1 MSVRSPASD
10 LFPVAAV
17 GVAILALGGLLL
29 LIGAGTSVGDPSEF
43 DTWLV
48 GVGLVLLLGAML
60 VVLIRAGPPTTK
72 PSPPPASSST
82 SSAAPEA
89 PASLPTRDAA
99 ASSAPSPAAP
109 AADLPEAAPHAP
121 PARSPAVFPGSTS
134 IPAQY
139 EGARRDPPRSPGSE
153 MTWDEGEL
161 GMSLPF
167 AAGSKEMGG
176 APAAMPG
183 PPVSSPFAP
192 AGLLEQEV
200 GRLREH
206 VHDAPVGYLEREV
219 ERLRERVHE
228 LERTGPSAPRAPA
241 RTTAPSLATVAARR
255 DGPRPPEPPVPSSIG
270 SRRLCT
276 GCGAGLPGGATD
288 PLCWGCGRPLCS
300 TCYWR
305 AKDGSSA
312 HTCPTCFARA
322 GTTSVSGG
330 HGPPPVS
337 TSVAANPRPK
347 AATASR

>member
-60 VVLIRAGPPTTK
+60 VVLIRAGPPATK
-72 PSPPPASSST
+72 PVPPGTSSST
-82 SSAAPEA
+82 ASSAPEA
-89 PASLPTRDAA
+89 PASLPTRAA
-99 ASSAPSPAAP
+99 VESPATPPP
-109 AADLPEAAPHAP
+109 ASAQDLLEAAPRAAP
-121 PARSPAVFPGSTS
+121 PRAPPVFPGTTS

-139 EGARRDPPRSPGSE
+139 EGSRHEVPRSPGSE
-153 MTWDEGEL
+153 LAWDEGDV
-161 GMSLPF
+161 GVSLPF
-167 AAGSKEMGG
+167 AAGAAETRP
-176 APAAMPG
+176 APVAMTSSS
-183 PPVSSPFAP
+183 VSSAF
-192 AGLLEQEV
+192 
-200 GRLREH
+200 
-206 VHDAPVGYLEREV
+206 APVGLLEREV

-241 RTTAPSLATVAARR
+241 RAAASGIGTLAPRS
-255 DGPRPPEPPVPSSIG
+255 DGMRPPEPPSQRSIG
-270 SRRLCT
+270 SRRLCI

-312 HTCPTCFARA
+312 HTCPACFARA
-322 GTTSVSGG
+322 GTTAVSGG
-330 HGPPPVS
+330 RGPPTAP
-337 TSVAANPRPK
+337 TSVAANPRSRS
-347 AATASR
+347 ATASR